1 MNYYSQNDPNIRE
14 IRQNSENVSP
24 VSRKQHE
31 RHDHTIDPM
40 EGCSNTAKPILRKV
54 LERSKFVEIHDNS
67 ENVVQN
73 LVSVE
78 PSEGCSVTADPVS
91 RLAYQEFQV
100 RPNEMIVHMVHTE
113 ESDNQDELLMTTEEE
128 KILEEKHIGR
138 RIVNDCHREQQASLP
153 H

>member
-1 MNYYSQNDPNIRE
+1 MPKVSKTKRARQNHWAKYLKDRRERHKVGHDDNHSGENYDQKSEHRFDSVDPIAKKEIGRSALVE

-91 RLAYQEFQV
+91 R
-100 RPNEMIVHMVHTE
+100 
-113 ESDNQDELLMTTEEE
+113 
-128 KILEEKHIGR
+128 
-138 RIVNDCHREQQASLP
+138 
-153 H
+153 